1 MSYIV
6 WRDLLD
12 MDEND
17 PLFERVNG
25 LDDIIVQKYQQGWV
39 EDEFG
44 QGWTIEQAE
53 EYMKEKGYPCILP
66 EPSSYNTLLILMY
79 MIKNGEIDLN
89 ENL

>member
-12 MDEND
+12 MEEDD
-17 PLFERVNG
+17 PIFERVNG
-25 LDDIIVQKYQQGWV
+25 LDDIIIQKYQQGWV

-44 QGWTIEQAE
+44 YGWTIGQAE
-53 EYMKEKGYPCILP
+53 EYMEEKGYPVSFP
-66 EPSSYNTLLILMY
+66 EPSSYDTLLILIY

-89 ENL
+89 GNL

>member
-17 PLFERVNG
+17 PIFERVNG

-53 EYMKEKGYPCILP
+53 EYMKEKGYPAFFP
-66 EPSSYNTLLILMY
+66 EPSSYNTLLILVH

-89 ENL
+89 GNL